1 MEKSQIGTKI
11 DIATKE
17 KDEDLLGHFSNYLQ
31 LEKKYSLHTVTAYLK
46 DLKDFREFLVGAFGM
61 DDILDI
67 NYPMIRSWIV
77 FLVDGGI
84 SNRTVNRK
92 ISSLNSFYRF
102 LLRTKQISENPLA
115 MHTTLKTSKKVQ
127 IPFSENEIEGVL
139 DLLGTDC
146 SYEGKRDRLM
156 VELFYSSGIRRAEL
170 MNIKLNDFSEAQKL
184 IKIRGKGNKER
195 FVPLLPGVVN
205 SLTSYLEIRGQL
217 EKIVDCDYLF
227 LTSKGVKIYE
237 NLVYRVINF
246 YFSRISEKTK
256 KSPHI
261 LRHSFATHL
270 LNEGADINSVKELL
284 GHASLASTQVYAQ
297 NSIARLKEV
306 YRKSHPRN

>member
-1 MEKSQIGTKI
+1 MEKTQKGTKI
-11 DIATKE
+11 NVAPIENDQ
-17 KDEDLLGHFSNYLQ
+17 DPLDHFSNYLQ
-31 LEKKYSLHTVTAYLK
+31 LEKKYSLHTVKAYQT
-46 DLKDFREFLVGAFGM
+46 DLKDFRRFLADAFEM
-61 DDILDI
+61 DDVLDI

-77 FLVDGGI
+77 FLVDRGV

-102 LLRTKQISENPLA
+102 LLKTKQISENPLA
-115 MHTTLKTSKKVQ
+115 MHTTLKTSTKIQ
-127 IPFSENEIEGVL
+127 IPFSENEIEGVM
-139 DLLGTDC
+139 DLLDGDT
-146 SYEGKRDRLM
+146 SYEGKRDRLI

-205 SLTSYLEIRGQL
+205 SLTSYLKIRGQL
-217 EKIVDCDYLF
+217 ENIVDGDYLF

-306 YRKSHPRN
+306 YRKAHPRN